1 MSFYDA
7 LWGLLRYF
15 APPAFSTKLTAPS
28 IFKGCTWFTAFRA
41 FRQWLFP
48 AFAGKNWNIP
58 TLSQLQLVVARALHG
73 LPAGGASLHG
83 HVAVGGVFLGNAH
96 GAGV

>member
-7 LWGLLRYF
+7 LRGLLQYF

-41 FRQWLFP
+41 FRQGLFP

-73 LPAGGASLHG
+73 